1 MDKEAKDTNE
11 PIKVETHVIDQ
22 QSHVNRTKV
31 KILKI
36 STLVNLAL
44 LGLLAL
50 LLVPA
55 VWVRMNNPQ
64 STEKKPTTI
73 QQSAVDKNNQNFN
86 ENSISSVVEKVA
98 PSVVSIVTASVN
110 RYTMDTEQS
119 GAGTGVILSDTGYI
133 LTNKHVVK
141 NSTQLRVVTSDGET
155 YDDVK
160 VVFQDPFNDLAF
172 LKVANP
178 KNFKAIEIGDSKT
191 VKVGQSVIAIGNS
204 LGQYQ
209 NTVTRGI
216 ISGTNRSITAQGS
229 DRSVENLTDML
240 QTDAAI
246 NPGNSGGP
254 LVNAGGQLIGIN
266 TAVTQGANGL
276 GFAIPIS
283 AAKGVIKQLGRNDDQ
298 IQRAMLGVR
307 YIAVNPAIAKDKNL
321 TEKQGALVTGSVI
334 QGSSAEKAGLKEGDI
349 IMKVNGLEVGKTSGL
364 STLLSEYAVGDEVE
378 LVIKRG
384 NETITSKVK
393 LQAAQN

>member
-1 MDKEAKDTNE
+1 MQQQD
-11 PIKVETHVIDQ
+11 PIKLETKVIDDA
-22 QSHVNRTKV
+22 SPSSRPRTKS
-31 KILKI
+31 LKRPKA
-36 STLVNLAL
+36 LNLAL
-44 LGLLAL
+44 LGLLVL

-55 VWVRMNNPQ
+55 ILTRTNKTEKTSQTTPVVNQ
-64 STEKKPTTI
+64 ST
-73 QQSAVDKNNQNFN
+73 VDKNTQNFA
-86 ENSISSVVEKVA
+86 ESSISSVAEKVA
-98 PSVVSIVTASVN
+98 PSVVSIVTSSVN
-110 RYTMDTEQS
+110 RYTLDTEQS
-119 GAGTGVILSDTGYI
+119 GAGTGVILSSNGYI

-141 NSTQLRVVTSDGET
+141 DSTQLTVITSDGEM
-155 YDDVK
+155 YDNVK
-160 VVFQDPFNDLAF
+160 VIFQDPFNDLAF
-172 LKVANP
+172 LKVSNP
-178 KNFKAIEIGDSKT
+178 KNFKPIEIGDSKT

-229 DRSVENLTDML
+229 DQSVENLTDML

-266 TAVTQGANGL
+266 TAVTRGANGL

-307 YIAVNPAIAKDKNL
+307 YIAVNPAIAKDKKL
-321 TEKQGALVTGSVI
+321 SEKQGALITGSVI
-334 QGSSAEKAGLKEGDI
+334 PGSSADKAGLKEGDI
-349 IMKVNGLEVGKTSGL
+349 IMKVNGLEVGKAGSL
-364 STLLSEYAVGDEVE
+364 STLLSEYTVGDEVQ
-378 LVIKRG
+378 LVVKRG
-384 NETITSKVK
+384 NETITVKAK
-393 LQAAQN
+393 LQSAQN

>member
-1 MDKEAKDTNE
+1 MQQD
-11 PIKVETHVIDQ
+11 PIKLETKVIDDT
-22 QSHVNRTKV
+22 SPSSSPRKS
-31 KILKI
+31 LKRPKA
-36 STLVNLAL
+36 LNLAL
-44 LGLLAL
+44 LGLLVL

-55 VWVRMNNPQ
+55 ILTRTNKTEKTSQTTPVVNQ
-64 STEKKPTTI
+64 ST
-73 QQSAVDKNNQNFN
+73 VDKNTQNFA
-86 ENSISSVVEKVA
+86 ESSISSVAEKVA
-98 PSVVSIVTASVN
+98 PSVVSIVTSSVN
-110 RYTMDTEQS
+110 RYTLDTEQS
-119 GAGTGVILSDTGYI
+119 GAGTGVILSSNGYI

-141 NSTQLRVVTSDGET
+141 DSTQLTVITSDGEM
-155 YDDVK
+155 YDNVK
-160 VVFQDPFNDLAF
+160 VIFQDPFNDLAF
-172 LKVANP
+172 LKVSNP
-178 KNFKAIEIGDSKT
+178 KNFKPIEIGDSKT

-229 DRSVENLTDML
+229 DQSVENLTDML

-266 TAVTQGANGL
+266 TAVTRGANGL

-307 YIAVNPAIAKDKNL
+307 YIAVNPAIAKDKKL
-321 TEKQGALVTGSVI
+321 SEKQGALITGGI
-334 QGSSAEKAGLKEGDI
+334 IPGSSADKAGLKEGDI
-349 IMKVNGLEVGKTSGL
+349 IMKVNGLEVGKAGSL
-364 STLLSEYAVGDEVE
+364 STLLSEYTVGDEVE
-378 LVIKRG
+378 LVVKRG
-384 NETITSKVK
+384 NETITAKAK
-393 LQAAQN
+393 LQSAQN

>member
-1 MDKEAKDTNE
+1 MQQQD
-11 PIKVETHVIDQ
+11 PIKLETKVIDDA
-22 QSHVNRTKV
+22 SPSSSSRIKN
-31 KILKI
+31 LKRPKA
-36 STLVNLAL
+36 LNLAL
-44 LGLLAL
+44 LGLLVL

-55 VWVRMNNPQ
+55 ILTRTNKTEKTSQTTPVVNQ
-64 STEKKPTTI
+64 ST
-73 QQSAVDKNNQNFN
+73 VDKNAQNFA
-86 ENSISSVVEKVA
+86 ESSISSVAEKVA
-98 PSVVSIVTASVN
+98 PSVVSIVTSSVN
-110 RYTMDTEQS
+110 RYTLDTEQS
-119 GAGTGVILSDTGYI
+119 GAGTGVILSSNGYI

-141 NSTQLRVVTSDGET
+141 DSTQLTVITSDGEM
-155 YDDVK
+155 YDNVK
-160 VVFQDPFNDLAF
+160 VIFQDPFNDLAF
-172 LKVANP
+172 LKVSNP
-178 KNFKAIEIGDSKT
+178 KNFKPIEIGDSKT

-229 DRSVENLTDML
+229 DQSVENLTDML

-266 TAVTQGANGL
+266 TAVTRGANGL

-307 YIAVNPAIAKDKNL
+307 YIAVNPAIAKDKKL
-321 TEKQGALVTGSVI
+321 SEKQGALITGSVI
-334 QGSSAEKAGLKEGDI
+334 PGSSADKAGLKEGDI
-349 IMKVNGLEVGKTSGL
+349 IKKVNGLEVGKAGSL
-364 STLLSEYAVGDEVE
+364 STLLSEYTVGDEVE
-378 LVIKRG
+378 LVVKRG
-384 NETITSKVK
+384 NETITVKAK
-393 LQAAQN
+393 LQSTQN

>member
-1 MDKEAKDTNE
+1 MEKEAKDTNE
-11 PIKVETHVIDQ
+11 PIKVETYVIDQ

-73 QQSAVDKNNQNFN
+73 QQSAVDKNNQNFS

-172 LKVANP
+172 LKVTNP

-384 NETITSKVK
+384 KETITSKVK

>member
-1 MDKEAKDTNE
+1 MEKEAKDTNE

-73 QQSAVDKNNQNFN
+73 QQSAVDKNNQNFS

-364 STLLSEYAVGDEVE
+364 STLSSEYAVGDEVE

-384 NETITSKVK
+384 TETITSKVK

>member
-1 MDKEAKDTNE
+1 MQQD
-11 PIKVETHVIDQ
+11 PIKLETKVIDDA
-22 QSHVNRTKV
+22 SPSSRPRTKS
-31 KILKI
+31 LKRPKA
-36 STLVNLAL
+36 LNLAL
-44 LGLLAL
+44 LGLLVL

-55 VWVRMNNPQ
+55 ILTRTNKTEKTSQTTPVVNQ
-64 STEKKPTTI
+64 ST
-73 QQSAVDKNNQNFN
+73 VDKNTQNFA
-86 ENSISSVVEKVA
+86 ESSISSVAEKVA
-98 PSVVSIVTASVN
+98 PSVVSIVTSSVN
-110 RYTMDTEQS
+110 RYTLDTEQS
-119 GAGTGVILSDTGYI
+119 GAGTGVILSSNGYI

-141 NSTQLRVVTSDGET
+141 DSTQLTVITSDGEM
-155 YDDVK
+155 YDNVK
-160 VVFQDPFNDLAF
+160 VIFQDPFNDLAF
-172 LKVANP
+172 LKVSNP
-178 KNFKAIEIGDSKT
+178 KNFKPIEIGDSKT

-229 DRSVENLTDML
+229 DQSVENLTDML

-266 TAVTQGANGL
+266 TAVTRGANGL

-307 YIAVNPAIAKDKNL
+307 YIAVNPAIAKDKKL
-321 TEKQGALVTGSVI
+321 SEKQGALITDNVI
-334 QGSSAEKAGLKEGDI
+334 PGSSADKAGLKEGDI
-349 IMKVNGLEVGKTSGL
+349 IMKVNGLEVGKAGSL
-364 STLLSEYAVGDEVE
+364 STLLSEYTVGDEVE
-378 LVIKRG
+378 LVVKRG
-384 NETITSKVK
+384 NQTITAKAK
-393 LQAAQN
+393 LQSAQN

>member
-1 MDKEAKDTNE
+1 MQQQD
-11 PIKVETHVIDQ
+11 PIKLETKVIDDA
-22 QSHVNRTKV
+22 SPSSRPRIKN
-31 KILKI
+31 LKPPKA
-36 STLVNLAL
+36 LNLAL
-44 LGLLAL
+44 LGLLVL

-55 VWVRMNNPQ
+55 ILTRTNKTEKTSQTTPVVNQ
-64 STEKKPTTI
+64 ST
-73 QQSAVDKNNQNFN
+73 VDKNTQNFA
-86 ENSISSVVEKVA
+86 ESSISSVAEKVA
-98 PSVVSIVTASVN
+98 PSVVSIVTSSVN
-110 RYTMDTEQS
+110 RYTLDTEQS
-119 GAGTGVILSDTGYI
+119 GAGTGVILSSNGYI

-141 NSTQLRVVTSDGET
+141 DSTQLTVITSDGEM
-155 YDDVK
+155 YDNVK
-160 VVFQDPFNDLAF
+160 VIFQDPFNDLAF
-172 LKVANP
+172 LKVSNP
-178 KNFKAIEIGDSKT
+178 KNFKPIEIGDSKT

-229 DRSVENLTDML
+229 DQSVENLTDML

-266 TAVTQGANGL
+266 TAVTRGANGL

-307 YIAVNPAIAKDKNL
+307 YIAVNPAIAKDKKL
-321 TEKQGALVTGSVI
+321 SEKQGALITGSVI
-334 QGSSAEKAGLKEGDI
+334 PGSSADKAGLKEGDI
-349 IMKVNGLEVGKTSGL
+349 IMKVNGLEVGKAGSL
-364 STLLSEYAVGDEVE
+364 STLLSEYTVGDEVE
-378 LVIKRG
+378 LVVKRG
-384 NETITSKVK
+384 NETITVKAK
-393 LQAAQN
+393 LQSAQN

>member
-1 MDKEAKDTNE
+1 MQQD
-11 PIKVETHVIDQ
+11 PIKLETKVIDDT
-22 QSHVNRTKV
+22 SPSSSPRKS
-31 KILKI
+31 LKRPKA
-36 STLVNLAL
+36 LNLAL
-44 LGLLAL
+44 LGLLVL

-55 VWVRMNNPQ
+55 ILTRTNKTEKTSQTTPVVNQ
-64 STEKKPTTI
+64 ST
-73 QQSAVDKNNQNFN
+73 VDKNTQNFA
-86 ENSISSVVEKVA
+86 ESSISSVAEKVA
-98 PSVVSIVTASVN
+98 PSVVSIVTSSVN
-110 RYTMDTEQS
+110 RYTLDTEQS
-119 GAGTGVILSDTGYI
+119 GAGTGVILSSNGYI

-141 NSTQLRVVTSDGET
+141 DSTQLTVITSDGEM
-155 YDDVK
+155 YDNVK
-160 VVFQDPFNDLAF
+160 VIFQDPFNDLAF
-172 LKVANP
+172 LKVSNP
-178 KNFKAIEIGDSKT
+178 KNFKPIEIGDSKT

-229 DRSVENLTDML
+229 DQSVENLTDML

-266 TAVTQGANGL
+266 TAVTRGANGL

-307 YIAVNPAIAKDKNL
+307 YIAVNPAIAKDKKL
-321 TEKQGALVTGSVI
+321 SEKQGALITGNVI
-334 QGSSAEKAGLKEGDI
+334 PGSSADKAGLKEGDI
-349 IMKVNGLEVGKTSGL
+349 IMKVNGLEVGKAGSL
-364 STLLSEYAVGDEVE
+364 STLLSEYTVGDEVE
-378 LVIKRG
+378 LVVKRG
-384 NETITSKVK
+384 NQTITAKAK
-393 LQAAQN
+393 LQSAQN

>member
-1 MDKEAKDTNE
+1 MQQQD
-11 PIKVETHVIDQ
+11 PIKLETKVIDDT
-22 QSHVNRTKV
+22 SPSSSPRKS
-31 KILKI
+31 LKRPKA
-36 STLVNLAL
+36 LNLAL
-44 LGLLAL
+44 LGLLVL

-55 VWVRMNNPQ
+55 ILTRTNKTEKTSQTTPVVNQ
-64 STEKKPTTI
+64 ST
-73 QQSAVDKNNQNFN
+73 VDKNTQNFA
-86 ENSISSVVEKVA
+86 ESSISSVAEKVA
-98 PSVVSIVTASVN
+98 PSVVSIVTSSVN
-110 RYTMDTEQS
+110 RYTLDTEQS
-119 GAGTGVILSDTGYI
+119 GAGTGVILSSNGYI

-141 NSTQLRVVTSDGET
+141 DSTQLTVITSDGEM
-155 YDDVK
+155 YDNVK
-160 VVFQDPFNDLAF
+160 VIFQDPFNDLAF
-172 LKVANP
+172 LKVSNP
-178 KNFKAIEIGDSKT
+178 KNFKPIEIGDSKT

-229 DRSVENLTDML
+229 DQSVENLTDML

-266 TAVTQGANGL
+266 TAVTRGANGL

-307 YIAVNPAIAKDKNL
+307 YIAVNPAIAKDKKL
-321 TEKQGALVTGSVI
+321 SEKQGALITGSVI
-334 QGSSAEKAGLKEGDI
+334 PGSSADKAGLKEGDI
-349 IMKVNGLEVGKTSGL
+349 IMKVNGLEIGKAGSL
-364 STLLSEYAVGDEVE
+364 STLLSEYAVGDEVQ
-378 LVIKRG
+378 LVLKRG
-384 NETITSKVK
+384 NETITVKAK
-393 LQAAQN
+393 LQSAQN

>member
-1 MDKEAKDTNE
+1 MEKEAKDTNE

-22 QSHVNRTKV
+22 QSHANHTKV

-64 STEKKPTTI
+64 STEKKPTMI
-73 QQSAVDKNNQNFN
+73 QQSAVDKNNQNFS

-229 DRSVENLTDML
+229 DRSVESLTDML

-307 YIAVNPAIAKDKNL
+307 YIAINPAIAKDKNL
-321 TEKQGALVTGSVI
+321 TEKQGALVTGSVL

-384 NETITSKVK
+384 TETITSKVK

>member
-1 MDKEAKDTNE
+1 MQQD
-11 PIKVETHVIDQ
+11 PIKLETKVIDDASPS
-22 QSHVNRTKV
+22 SHPRTKS
-31 KILKI
+31 LKRPKA
-36 STLVNLAL
+36 LNLTL
-44 LGLLAL
+44 LGLLVL

-55 VWVRMNNPQ
+55 ILTRTNKTEKTSQTTPVVNQ
-64 STEKKPTTI
+64 ST
-73 QQSAVDKNNQNFN
+73 VDKNTQNFA
-86 ENSISSVVEKVA
+86 ESSISSVAEKVA
-98 PSVVSIVTASVN
+98 PSVVSIVTSSVN
-110 RYTMDTEQS
+110 RYTLDTEQS
-119 GAGTGVILSDTGYI
+119 GAGTGGILSSNGYI

-141 NSTQLRVVTSDGET
+141 DSTQLTVITSDGEM
-155 YDDVK
+155 YDNVK
-160 VVFQDPFNDLAF
+160 VIFQDPFNDLAF
-172 LKVANP
+172 LKVSNP
-178 KNFKAIEIGDSKT
+178 KNFKPIEIGDSKT

-229 DRSVENLTDML
+229 DQSVENLTDML

-266 TAVTQGANGL
+266 TAVTRGANGL

-307 YIAVNPAIAKDKNL
+307 YIAVNPAIAKDKKL
-321 TEKQGALVTGSVI
+321 SEKQGALITGNVI
-334 QGSSAEKAGLKEGDI
+334 PGSSADKAGLKEGDT
-349 IMKVNGLEVGKTSGL
+349 IMKVNGLEVGKAGSL
-364 STLLSEYAVGDEVE
+364 STLLSEYTVGDEVQ
-378 LVIKRG
+378 LVVKRG
-384 NETITSKVK
+384 NETITVKAK
-393 LQAAQN
+393 LQSAQN

>member
-1 MDKEAKDTNE
+1 MQQD
-11 PIKVETHVIDQ
+11 PIKLETKVIDDT
-22 QSHVNRTKV
+22 SPSSRPRTKS
-31 KILKI
+31 LKRPKA
-36 STLVNLAL
+36 LNLAL
-44 LGLLAL
+44 LGLSVL

-55 VWVRMNNPQ
+55 ILTRTNKTEKTSQTTPVVNQ
-64 STEKKPTTI
+64 ST
-73 QQSAVDKNNQNFN
+73 VDKNTQNFA
-86 ENSISSVVEKVA
+86 ESSISSVAEKVA
-98 PSVVSIVTASVN
+98 PSVVSIVTSSVN
-110 RYTMDTEQS
+110 RYTLDTEQS
-119 GAGTGVILSDTGYI
+119 GAGTGVILSSNGYI

-141 NSTQLRVVTSDGET
+141 DSTQLTVITSDGEM
-155 YDDVK
+155 YDNVK
-160 VVFQDPFNDLAF
+160 VIFQDPFNDLAF
-172 LKVANP
+172 LKVSNP
-178 KNFKAIEIGDSKT
+178 KNFKPIEIGDSKT

-229 DRSVENLTDML
+229 DQSVENLTDML

-266 TAVTQGANGL
+266 TAVTRGANGL

-307 YIAVNPAIAKDKNL
+307 YIAVNPAIAKDKKL
-321 TEKQGALVTGSVI
+321 SEKQGALITGSVI
-334 QGSSAEKAGLKEGDI
+334 PGSSADKAGLKEGDI
-349 IMKVNGLEVGKTSGL
+349 IMKVNGLEVGKAGSL
-364 STLLSEYAVGDEVE
+364 STLLSEYTVGDEVQ
-378 LVIKRG
+378 LVVKRG
-384 NETITSKVK
+384 NETIAVKAK
-393 LQAAQN
+393 LQSAQN

>member
-1 MDKEAKDTNE
+1 MNQD
-11 PIKVETHVIDQ
+11 PIKLETKVVND
-22 QSHVNRTKV
+22 QSHKSQPVVKV
-31 KILKI
+31 WNLSKII
-36 STLVNLAL
+36 NLAL

-50 LLVPA
+50 LLLPA
-55 VWVRMNNPQ
+55 IWVRLNDRQ
-64 STEKKPTTI
+64 SSQTQKTPLI
-73 QQSAVDKNNQNFN
+73 QQSAVDKNNQSFV
-86 ENSISSVVEKVA
+86 ENSISSVVEKVS
-98 PSVVSIVTASVN
+98 PSVVSIVTSSINVF
-110 RYTMDTEQS
+110 TFDTEQS
-119 GAGTGVILSDTGYI
+119 GAGTGVILSDSGYI

-141 NSTQLRVVTSDGET
+141 NSDQLTVITSDGET

-172 LKVANP
+172 LKVSNP

-191 VKVGQSVIAIGNS
+191 IKVGQSVIAIGNS

-216 ISGTNRSITAQGS
+216 ISGTNRSIAARGS
-229 DRSVENLTDML
+229 GGVENLTDML

-283 AAKGVIKQLGRNDDQ
+283 AAKGVIKQLGQDDQQ
-298 IQRAMLGVR
+298 IQRVMLGVR
-307 YIAVNPAIAKDKNL
+307 YVAINPAIAKEKKLSD
-321 TEKQGALVTGSVI
+321 KQGALIAGGI
-334 QGSSAEKAGLKEGDI
+334 IKGSSADKAGLKEGDI
-349 IMKVNGLEVGKTSGL
+349 ILKINGLEVGKAGGFN
-364 STLLSEYAVGDEVE
+364 TLLSEYAVGEEVE
-378 LVIKRG
+378 LLIKRDG
-384 NETITSKVK
+384 EQITAKTK
-393 LQAAQN
+393 LQAAKN

>member
-1 MDKEAKDTNE
+1 MEKEVKDTNE

-22 QSHVNRTKV
+22 QSHANRTKV

-73 QQSAVDKNNQNFN
+73 QQSAVDKNNQNFS

>member
-1 MDKEAKDTNE
+1 MQQD
-11 PIKVETHVIDQ
+11 PIKLETKVIDDASPS
-22 QSHVNRTKV
+22 SHPRTKS
-31 KILKI
+31 LKRPKA
-36 STLVNLAL
+36 LNLTL
-44 LGLLAL
+44 LGLLVL

-55 VWVRMNNPQ
+55 ILTRTNKTEKTSQTTPVVNQ
-64 STEKKPTTI
+64 ST
-73 QQSAVDKNNQNFN
+73 VDKNTQNFA
-86 ENSISSVVEKVA
+86 ESSISSVAEKVA
-98 PSVVSIVTASVN
+98 PSVVSIVTSSVN
-110 RYTMDTEQS
+110 RYTLDTEQS
-119 GAGTGVILSDTGYI
+119 GAGTGVILSSNGYI

-141 NSTQLRVVTSDGET
+141 DSTQLTVITSDGEM
-155 YDDVK
+155 YDNVK
-160 VVFQDPFNDLAF
+160 VIFQDPFNDLAF
-172 LKVANP
+172 LKVSNP
-178 KNFKAIEIGDSKT
+178 KNFKPIEIGDSKT

-229 DRSVENLTDML
+229 DQSVENLTDML

-266 TAVTQGANGL
+266 TAVTRGANGL

-307 YIAVNPAIAKDKNL
+307 YIAVNPAIAKDKKL
-321 TEKQGALVTGSVI
+321 SEKQGALITGNVI
-334 QGSSAEKAGLKEGDI
+334 PGSSADKAGLKEGDT
-349 IMKVNGLEVGKTSGL
+349 IMKVNGLEVGKAGSL
-364 STLLSEYAVGDEVE
+364 STLLSEYTVGDEVQ
-378 LVIKRG
+378 LVVKRG
-384 NETITSKVK
+384 NETITVKAK
-393 LQAAQN
+393 LQSAQN

>member
-1 MDKEAKDTNE
+1 MQQQD
-11 PIKVETHVIDQ
+11 PIKLETKVIDDA
-22 QSHVNRTKV
+22 SPSSRPRTKS
-31 KILKI
+31 LKRPKA
-36 STLVNLAL
+36 LNLAL
-44 LGLLAL
+44 LGLLVL

-55 VWVRMNNPQ
+55 ILARTNKTEKTSQTTPVVNQ
-64 STEKKPTTI
+64 ST
-73 QQSAVDKNNQNFN
+73 VDKNTQNFA
-86 ENSISSVVEKVA
+86 ESSISSVAEKVA
-98 PSVVSIVTASVN
+98 PSVVSIVTSSVN
-110 RYTMDTEQS
+110 RYTLDTEQS
-119 GAGTGVILSDTGYI
+119 GAGTGVILSSNGYI

-141 NSTQLRVVTSDGET
+141 DSTQLTVITSDGEM
-155 YDDVK
+155 YDNVK
-160 VVFQDPFNDLAF
+160 VIFQDPFNDLAF
-172 LKVANP
+172 LKVSNP
-178 KNFKAIEIGDSKT
+178 KNFKPIEIGDSKT

-229 DRSVENLTDML
+229 DQSVENLTDML

-266 TAVTQGANGL
+266 TAVTRGANGL

-307 YIAVNPAIAKDKNL
+307 YIAVNPAIAKDKKL
-321 TEKQGALVTGSVI
+321 SEKQGALITGNVI
-334 QGSSAEKAGLKEGDI
+334 PGSSADKAGLKEGDI
-349 IMKVNGLEVGKTSGL
+349 IMKVNGLEVGKAGSL

-378 LVIKRG
+378 LVVKRG
-384 NETITSKVK
+384 NQTITAKAK
-393 LQAAQN
+393 LQSAQN

>member
-1 MDKEAKDTNE
+1 M
-11 PIKVETHVIDQ
+11 
-22 QSHVNRTKV
+22 
-31 KILKI
+31 
-36 STLVNLAL
+36 
-44 LGLLAL
+44 
-50 LLVPA
+50 
-55 VWVRMNNPQ
+55 
-64 STEKKPTTI
+64 
-73 QQSAVDKNNQNFN
+73 
-86 ENSISSVVEKVA
+86 VEKVA

-384 NETITSKVK
+384 TETITSKVK

>member
-1 MDKEAKDTNE
+1 MQQQDS
-11 PIKVETHVIDQ
+11 IKLETKVIDDA
-22 QSHVNRTKV
+22 SPSSGSRIKN
-31 KILKI
+31 LKRPKA
-36 STLVNLAL
+36 LNLAL
-44 LGLLAL
+44 LGLLVL

-55 VWVRMNNPQ
+55 ILTRTNKTEKTSQTTPVVNQ
-64 STEKKPTTI
+64 ST
-73 QQSAVDKNNQNFN
+73 VDKNAQNFA
-86 ENSISSVVEKVA
+86 ESSISSVAEKVA
-98 PSVVSIVTASVN
+98 PSVVSIVTSSVN
-110 RYTMDTEQS
+110 RYTLDTEQS
-119 GAGTGVILSDTGYI
+119 GAGTGVILSSNGYI

-141 NSTQLRVVTSDGET
+141 DSTQLTVITSDGEM
-155 YDDVK
+155 YDNVK
-160 VVFQDPFNDLAF
+160 VIFQDPFNDLAF
-172 LKVANP
+172 LKVSNP
-178 KNFKAIEIGDSKT
+178 KNFKPIEIGDSKT

-229 DRSVENLTDML
+229 DQSVENLTDML

-266 TAVTQGANGL
+266 TAVTRGANGL

-307 YIAVNPAIAKDKNL
+307 YIAVNPAIAKDKKL
-321 TEKQGALVTGSVI
+321 SEKQGALITGNVI
-334 QGSSAEKAGLKEGDI
+334 PGSSADKAGLKEGDI
-349 IMKVNGLEVGKTSGL
+349 IMKVNGLEVGKAGSL
-364 STLLSEYAVGDEVE
+364 STLLSEYTVGDEVE
-378 LVIKRG
+378 LVVKRG
-384 NETITSKVK
+384 NQTITAKAK
-393 LQAAQN
+393 LQSAQN

>member
-1 MDKEAKDTNE
+1 MQQD
-11 PIKVETHVIDQ
+11 PIKLETKVIDDT
-22 QSHVNRTKV
+22 SPSSSPRKS
-31 KILKI
+31 LKRPKA
-36 STLVNLAL
+36 LNLAL
-44 LGLLAL
+44 LGLLVL

-55 VWVRMNNPQ
+55 ILTRTNKTEKTSQTTPVVNQ
-64 STEKKPTTI
+64 ST
-73 QQSAVDKNNQNFN
+73 VDKNTQNFA
-86 ENSISSVVEKVA
+86 ESSISSVAEKVA
-98 PSVVSIVTASVN
+98 PSVVSIVTSSVN
-110 RYTMDTEQS
+110 RYTLDTEQS
-119 GAGTGVILSDTGYI
+119 GAGTGVILSSNGYI

-141 NSTQLRVVTSDGET
+141 DSTQLTVITSDGEM
-155 YDDVK
+155 YDNVK
-160 VVFQDPFNDLAF
+160 VIFQDPFNDLAF
-172 LKVANP
+172 LKVSNP
-178 KNFKAIEIGDSKT
+178 KNLKPIEIGDSKT

-229 DRSVENLTDML
+229 DQSVENLTDML

-266 TAVTQGANGL
+266 TAVTRGANGL

-307 YIAVNPAIAKDKNL
+307 YIAVNPAIAKDKKL
-321 TEKQGALVTGSVI
+321 SEKQGALITGNVI
-334 QGSSAEKAGLKEGDI
+334 PGSSADKAGLKEGDI
-349 IMKVNGLEVGKTSGL
+349 IMKVNGLEVGKAGSL
-364 STLLSEYAVGDEVE
+364 STLLSEYTVGDEVE
-378 LVIKRG
+378 LVVKRG
-384 NETITSKVK
+384 NQTITAKAK
-393 LQAAQN
+393 LQSAQN

>member
-1 MDKEAKDTNE
+1 MQQD
-11 PIKVETHVIDQ
+11 PIKLETKVIDDT
-22 QSHVNRTKV
+22 SPSSSPRKS
-31 KILKI
+31 LKRPKA
-36 STLVNLAL
+36 LNLAL
-44 LGLLAL
+44 LGLLVL
-50 LLVPA
+50 LLAPA
-55 VWVRMNNPQ
+55 ILVRTNKTEKTSQTTPVVNQ
-64 STEKKPTTI
+64 ST
-73 QQSAVDKNNQNFN
+73 VDKNTQNFA
-86 ENSISSVVEKVA
+86 ESSISSVAEKVA
-98 PSVVSIVTASVN
+98 PSVVSIVTSSVN
-110 RYTMDTEQS
+110 RYTLDTEQS
-119 GAGTGVILSDTGYI
+119 GAGTGVILSSNGYI

-141 NSTQLRVVTSDGET
+141 DSTQLTVITSDGEM
-155 YDDVK
+155 YDNVK
-160 VVFQDPFNDLAF
+160 VIFQDPFNDLAF
-172 LKVANP
+172 LKVSNP
-178 KNFKAIEIGDSKT
+178 KNFKPIEIGDSKT

-229 DRSVENLTDML
+229 DQSVENLTDML

-266 TAVTQGANGL
+266 TAVTRGANGL

-307 YIAVNPAIAKDKNL
+307 YIAVNPAIAKDKKL
-321 TEKQGALVTGSVI
+321 SEKQGALITGNVI
-334 QGSSAEKAGLKEGDI
+334 PGSSADKAGLKEGDI
-349 IMKVNGLEVGKTSGL
+349 IMKVNGLEVGKAGSL

-378 LVIKRG
+378 LVVKRG
-384 NETITSKVK
+384 NQTITAKAK
-393 LQAAQN
+393 LQSAQN

>member
-1 MDKEAKDTNE
+1 MQQD
-11 PIKVETHVIDQ
+11 PIKLETKVIDDT
-22 QSHVNRTKV
+22 SPSSSPRKS
-31 KILKI
+31 LKRPKA
-36 STLVNLAL
+36 LNLAL
-44 LGLLAL
+44 LGLLVL

-55 VWVRMNNPQ
+55 ILTRTNKTEKTSQTTPVVNQ
-64 STEKKPTTI
+64 ST
-73 QQSAVDKNNQNFN
+73 VDKNTQNFA
-86 ENSISSVVEKVA
+86 ESSISSVAEKVA
-98 PSVVSIVTASVN
+98 PSVVSIVTSSVN
-110 RYTMDTEQS
+110 RYTLDTEQS
-119 GAGTGVILSDTGYI
+119 GAGTGVILSSNGYI

-141 NSTQLRVVTSDGET
+141 DSTQLTVITSDGEM
-155 YDDVK
+155 YDNVK
-160 VVFQDPFNDLAF
+160 VIFQDPFNDLAF
-172 LKVANP
+172 LTVSNP
-178 KNFKAIEIGDSKT
+178 KNFKPSEIGDSKT

-229 DRSVENLTDML
+229 DQSVENLTDML

-266 TAVTQGANGL
+266 TAVTRGANGL

-307 YIAVNPAIAKDKNL
+307 YIAVNPAIAKDKKL
-321 TEKQGALVTGSVI
+321 SEKQGALITGGI
-334 QGSSAEKAGLKEGDI
+334 IPGSSADKAGLKEGDI
-349 IMKVNGLEVGKTSGL
+349 IMKVNGLEVGKAGSL
-364 STLLSEYAVGDEVE
+364 STLLSEYTVGDEVE
-378 LVIKRG
+378 LVVKRG
-384 NETITSKVK
+384 NETITAKAK
-393 LQAAQN
+393 LQSAQN

>member
-1 MDKEAKDTNE
+1 MQQD
-11 PIKVETHVIDQ
+11 PIKLETKVIDDT
-22 QSHVNRTKV
+22 SPSSSPRKS
-31 KILKI
+31 LKRPKA
-36 STLVNLAL
+36 LNLAL
-44 LGLLAL
+44 LGLLVL

-55 VWVRMNNPQ
+55 ILTRTNKAEKTSQTTPVVNQ
-64 STEKKPTTI
+64 ST
-73 QQSAVDKNNQNFN
+73 VDKNTQNFA
-86 ENSISSVVEKVA
+86 ESSISSVAEKVA
-98 PSVVSIVTASVN
+98 PSVVSIVTSSVN
-110 RYTMDTEQS
+110 RYTLDTEQS
-119 GAGTGVILSDTGYI
+119 GAGTGVILSSNGYI

-141 NSTQLRVVTSDGET
+141 DSTQLTVITSDGEM
-155 YDDVK
+155 YDNVK
-160 VVFQDPFNDLAF
+160 VIFQDPFNDLAF
-172 LKVANP
+172 LKVSNP
-178 KNFKAIEIGDSKT
+178 KNFKPIEIGDSKT

-229 DRSVENLTDML
+229 DQSVENLTDML

-266 TAVTQGANGL
+266 TAVTRGANGL

-307 YIAVNPAIAKDKNL
+307 YIAVNPAIAKDKKL
-321 TEKQGALVTGSVI
+321 SEKQGALITGGVI
-334 QGSSAEKAGLKEGDI
+334 PGSSADKAGLKEGDI
-349 IMKVNGLEVGKTSGL
+349 IMKVNGLEVGKAGSL
-364 STLLSEYAVGDEVE
+364 STLLSEYTVGDEVE
-378 LVIKRG
+378 LVVKRG
-384 NETITSKVK
+384 NETITAKAK
-393 LQAAQN
+393 LQSAQN

>member
-1 MDKEAKDTNE
+1 MQQQD
-11 PIKVETHVIDQ
+11 PIKLETKVIDDA
-22 QSHVNRTKV
+22 SPSSSSRIKN
-31 KILKI
+31 LKRPKA
-36 STLVNLAL
+36 LNLAL
-44 LGLLAL
+44 LGLLVL

-55 VWVRMNNPQ
+55 ILTRTNKTEKTSQTTPVVNQ
-64 STEKKPTTI
+64 ST
-73 QQSAVDKNNQNFN
+73 VDKNAQNFA
-86 ENSISSVVEKVA
+86 ESSISSVAEKVA
-98 PSVVSIVTASVN
+98 PSVVSIVTSSVN
-110 RYTMDTEQS
+110 RYTLDTEQS
-119 GAGTGVILSDTGYI
+119 GAGTGVILSSNGYI

-141 NSTQLRVVTSDGET
+141 DSTQLTVITSDGEM
-155 YDDVK
+155 YDNVK
-160 VVFQDPFNDLAF
+160 VIFQDPFNDLAF
-172 LKVANP
+172 LKVSNP
-178 KNFKAIEIGDSKT
+178 KNFKPIEIGDSKT

-229 DRSVENLTDML
+229 DQSVENITDML

-266 TAVTQGANGL
+266 TAVTRGANGL

-307 YIAVNPAIAKDKNL
+307 YIAVNPAIAKDKKL
-321 TEKQGALVTGSVI
+321 SEKQGALITGSVI
-334 QGSSAEKAGLKEGDI
+334 PGSSADKAGLKEGDI
-349 IMKVNGLEVGKTSGL
+349 IKKVNGLEVGKAGSL
-364 STLLSEYAVGDEVE
+364 STLLSEYTVGDEVE
-378 LVIKRG
+378 LVVKRG
-384 NETITSKVK
+384 NETITVKAK
-393 LQAAQN
+393 LQSTQN

>member
-1 MDKEAKDTNE
+1 MQQD
-11 PIKVETHVIDQ
+11 PIKLETKVIDDT
-22 QSHVNRTKV
+22 SPSSSPRKS
-31 KILKI
+31 LKRPKA
-36 STLVNLAL
+36 LNLAL
-44 LGLLAL
+44 LGLLVL

-55 VWVRMNNPQ
+55 ILTRTNKTEKTSQATPVVNQ
-64 STEKKPTTI
+64 ST
-73 QQSAVDKNNQNFN
+73 VDKNTQNFA
-86 ENSISSVVEKVA
+86 ESSISSVAEKVA
-98 PSVVSIVTASVN
+98 PSVVSIVTSSVN
-110 RYTMDTEQS
+110 RYTLDTEQS
-119 GAGTGVILSDTGYI
+119 GAGTGVILSSNGYI

-141 NSTQLRVVTSDGET
+141 DSTQLTVITSDGEM
-155 YDDVK
+155 YDNVK
-160 VVFQDPFNDLAF
+160 VIFQDPFNDLAF
-172 LKVANP
+172 LKVSNP
-178 KNFKAIEIGDSKT
+178 KNFKPIEIGDSKT

-229 DRSVENLTDML
+229 DQSVENLTDML

-266 TAVTQGANGL
+266 TAVTRGANGL

-307 YIAVNPAIAKDKNL
+307 YIAVNPAIAKDKKL
-321 TEKQGALVTGSVI
+321 SEKQGALITGSVI
-334 QGSSAEKAGLKEGDI
+334 PGSSADKAGLKEGDI
-349 IMKVNGLEVGKTSGL
+349 IMKVNGLEVGKAGSL
-364 STLLSEYAVGDEVE
+364 STLLSEYTVGDEVQ
-378 LVIKRG
+378 LVVKRG
-384 NETITSKVK
+384 NETITVKAK
-393 LQAAQN
+393 LQSA

>member
-1 MDKEAKDTNE
+1 MQQD
-11 PIKVETHVIDQ
+11 PIKLETKVIDDT
-22 QSHVNRTKV
+22 SPSSSPRKS
-31 KILKI
+31 LKRPKA
-36 STLVNLAL
+36 LNLAL
-44 LGLLAL
+44 LGLLVL

-55 VWVRMNNPQ
+55 ILTRTNKTEKTSQTTPVVNQ
-64 STEKKPTTI
+64 ST
-73 QQSAVDKNNQNFN
+73 VDKNTQNFA
-86 ENSISSVVEKVA
+86 ESSISSVAEKVA
-98 PSVVSIVTASVN
+98 PSVVSIVTSSVN
-110 RYTMDTEQS
+110 RYTLDTEQS
-119 GAGTGVILSDTGYI
+119 GAGTGVILSSNGYI

-141 NSTQLRVVTSDGET
+141 DSTQLTVITSDGEM
-155 YDDVK
+155 YDNVK
-160 VVFQDPFNDLAF
+160 VIFQDPFNDLAF
-172 LKVANP
+172 LKVSNP
-178 KNFKAIEIGDSKT
+178 KNFKPIEIGDSKT

-229 DRSVENLTDML
+229 DQSVENLTDML

-266 TAVTQGANGL
+266 TAVTRGANGL

-307 YIAVNPAIAKDKNL
+307 YIAVNPAIAKDKKL
-321 TEKQGALVTGSVI
+321 SEKQGALITGSVI
-334 QGSSAEKAGLKEGDI
+334 PGSSADKAGLKEGDI
-349 IMKVNGLEVGKTSGL
+349 IMKVNGLEVGKAGSL
-364 STLLSEYAVGDEVE
+364 STLLSEYTVGDEVE
-378 LVIKRG
+378 LVVKRG
-384 NETITSKVK
+384 NQTITAKAK
-393 LQAAQN
+393 LQSAQN